1 MTMRSNVLIADDEPE
16 FRANLQ
22 TALEKVNY
30 HTVTASNRVEAK
42 ECIRRVKPDLI
53 ILGTL
58 VPRGDAFLLHQ
69 WIKRNPNSN
78 KLPLIIIDASSDKQL
93 TKGWTKDEGLRL
105 EAEDYFRKPIEPTAL
120 VCYVEKL
127 LDRATKKIKVLVAD
141 DHAVVREGIRSLLSL
156 QRDMQVIGEATDGRD
171 ALDKTLRL
179 TPDVILMD
187 IIMPGMNGIEATKA
201 ICREYKQAK
210 VLMLTQY
217 DNEENIFA
225 SDQAG
230 AIGFIPK
237 KSASSHLIA
246 GIRSASRGE
255 SFTVTMG

>member
-1 MTMRSNVLIADDEPE
+1 MKMRANVLIVDDEPE
-16 FRANLQ
+16 FRANMQ
-22 TALEKVNY
+22 KALENLNY
-30 HTVTASNRVEAK
+30 QTITASNKVEAK
-42 ECIRRVKPDLI
+42 ECIRRMKPDLI

-78 KLPLIIIDASSDKQL
+78 KPPLIIIDASSDKEL

-105 EAEDYFRKPIEPTAL
+105 EAEDYFRKPIEPTVL
-120 VCYVEKL
+120 VGYVEKL

-156 QRDMQVIGEATDGRD
+156 QRDIQVIGEAMDGRD
-171 ALDKTLRL
+171 ALDKALRL
-179 TPDVILMD
+179 LPDVILMD
-187 IIMPGMNGIEATKA
+187 IIMPGMNGIEATNA
-201 ICREYKQAK
+201 ICKEYKQAK
-210 VLMLTQY
+210 ILMLTQY

-225 SDQAG
+225 SNRAG

-255 SFTVTMG
+255 NFTVAMG

>member
-1 MTMRSNVLIADDEPE
+1 MKMRINVLIVDDEPE

-22 TALEKVNY
+22 TTIENANY
-30 HTVTASNRVEAK
+30 QAVTAGNKVEAK
-42 ECIRRVKPDLI
+42 ECIRLMKPDLV

-58 VPRGDAFLLHQ
+58 APRGDAFLLHQ
-69 WIKRNPNSN
+69 WIKHTPNSN
-78 KLPLIIIDASSDKQL
+78 KIPLIVIDASSEKQL

-120 VCYVEKL
+120 LGYMEKQ
-127 LDRATKKIKVLVAD
+127 LDKATKKIKVLVAD

-156 QRDMQVIGEATDGRD
+156 QRDIQVVGEAMDGRD

-179 TPDVILMD
+179 LPDVILMD

-201 ICREYKQAK
+201 ICKEYKKAR

-217 DNEENIFA
+217 DDDENIFA

-237 KSASSHLIA
+237 KSASSHLVA
-246 GIRSASRGE
+246 GIRSANRGE
-255 SFTVTMG
+255 SFSVTMG